1 MKHKFGLV
9 IFDMD
14 GTLLNGRT
22 IIKVAEKKGFKN
34 KLLKIMKKDE
44 IEYKKSVEIAKLLK
58 CLTEKEFLEIF
69 REIPVQKHA
78 KYVVNKLKNKGIK
91 TAIVTDSYDIAAYDL
106 GERLGIDY
114 VFSNK
119 LIKHNGHLTG
129 EIMLANNNL
138 TPRFEGCKIHSICK
152 KDVLG
157 YLCRKCGMKP
167 SEVIA
172 VGDGDVDICMLKE
185 AGMGIAFNASEKV
198 RKNADISITNLKDIL
213 NYI

>member
-1 MKHKFGLV
+1 
-9 IFDMD
+9 MD

-22 IIKVAEKKGFKN
+22 IIRIAEKKGFNN
-34 KLLKIMKKDE
+34 KLLKIMRKDE
-44 IEYKKSVEIAKLLK
+44 IAYKKSVEIAKLLK
-58 CLTEKEFLEIF
+58 CITEKEFLEIF
-69 REIPVQKHA
+69 REISIQKHA
-78 KYVVNKLKNKGIK
+78 EYVVRKLKNKGIK

-106 GERLGIDY
+106 GKRLGIDY

-152 KDVLG
+152 KDVLN
-157 YLCRKCGMKP
+157 YLCRKCNMRP
-167 SEVIA
+167 NEVMA
-172 VGDGDVDICMLKE
+172 VGDGDIDICMLRE
-185 AGMGIAFNASEKV
+185 AGMGIAFNAPEEV
-198 RKNADISITNLKDIL
+198 IKNADIRITNLKDIL

>member
-1 MKHKFGLV
+1 
-9 IFDMD
+9 MD

-22 IIKVAEKKGFKN
+22 IIRIAEKKGFNN
-34 KLLKIMKKDE
+34 KLLKIMRKDE
-44 IEYKKSVEIAKLLK
+44 IAYKKSVEIAKLLK
-58 CLTEKEFLEIF
+58 CITEKEFLEIF
-69 REIPVQKHA
+69 REISIQKHA
-78 KYVVNKLKNKGIK
+78 EYVVRKLKNKGIK

-106 GERLGIDY
+106 GKRLGIDY

-152 KDVLG
+152 KDVLN
-157 YLCRKCGMKP
+157 YLCRKCSMRP
-167 SEVIA
+167 NEVMA
-172 VGDGDVDICMLKE
+172 VGDGDIDICMLRE
-185 AGMGIAFNASEKV
+185 AGMGIAFNAPEEV
-198 RKNADISITNLKDIL
+198 IKNADIRITNLKDIL

>member
-1 MKHKFGLV
+1 
-9 IFDMD
+9 MD

-22 IIKVAEKKGFKN
+22 IIRIAEKKGFNN
-34 KLLKIMKKDE
+34 KLLKIMRKDE
-44 IEYKKSVEIAKLLK
+44 IACKKSVETAKLLK
-58 CLTEKEFLEIF
+58 CITEKEFLEIF
-69 REIPVQKHA
+69 REISIQKHA
-78 KYVVNKLKNKGIK
+78 EYVVRKLKNKGIK

-106 GERLGIDY
+106 GKRLGIDY

-152 KDVLG
+152 KDVLN
-157 YLCRKCGMKP
+157 YLCRKCNMRP
-167 SEVIA
+167 NEVMA
-172 VGDGDVDICMLKE
+172 VGDGDIDICMLRE
-185 AGMGIAFNASEKV
+185 AGMGIAFNAPEEV
-198 RKNADISITNLKDIL
+198 IKNADISITNLKDIL

>member
-1 MKHKFGLV
+1 
-9 IFDMD
+9 MD

-22 IIKVAEKKGFKN
+22 IIRIAEKKGFNN
-34 KLLKIMKKDE
+34 KLLKIMRKDE
-44 IEYKKSVEIAKLLK
+44 IAYKKSVEIAKLLK
-58 CLTEKEFLEIF
+58 CITEKEFLEIF
-69 REIPVQKHA
+69 REISIQKHA
-78 KYVVNKLKNKGIK
+78 EYVVRKLKNKGIK

-106 GERLGIDY
+106 GKRLGIDY

-152 KDVLG
+152 KDVLN
-157 YLCRKCGMKP
+157 YLCRKCNMRP
-167 SEVIA
+167 NEVMA
-172 VGDGDVDICMLKE
+172 VGDGDIDICMLRE
-185 AGMGIAFNASEKV
+185 AGMGIAFNAPEEV
-198 RKNADISITNLKDIL
+198 IKNADISITNLKDIL